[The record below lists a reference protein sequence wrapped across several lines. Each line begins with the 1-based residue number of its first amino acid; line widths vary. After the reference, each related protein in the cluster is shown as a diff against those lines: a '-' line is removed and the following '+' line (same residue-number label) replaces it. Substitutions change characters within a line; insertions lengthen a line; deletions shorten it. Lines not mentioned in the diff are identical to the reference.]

1 MFLMDKEKFLNMV
14 AVIYANMNNVLVDED
29 KRQEIIQLSEEGEE
43 LDETFF
49 LAELLALRLQ
59 FKQLTG
65 IDQDMIDFIGTLNK
79 LVFQYMLEVQKDEL
93 NKI

>member
-1 MFLMDKEKFLNMV
+1 MDKEKFENMV

-29 KRQEIIQLSEEGEE
+29 NRQEVIQLSKEGEE

-59 FKQLTG
+59 FEQLTG